1 MGKEINLLK
10 NYPKA
15 KRDLSARLEQKTQ
28 EDRGIARKFGQEFF
42 DGERKHGY
50 GGFEY
55 NPRFWQPVIPTFRE
69 YWNLSSRS
77 KVLDIGCG
85 KGFMMHDLY
94 ESIPGIDVRG
104 IDISSY
110 AISNCIDTVKDK
122 VLVADA
128 KELPFDDNSFDVVI
142 SINKNRIYE
151 NFEHSVAL
159 KIGLGKALDKLN
171 IKKVAKDIRNKSII
185 LRRKLRNFK
194 NIIFFENIER
204 ISGINTF
211 CIDGIKTDHVYNY
224 LMSKKILCSLSTLET
239 SSLYFSKKKTNKLL
253 RISLHE
259 YNTIKEI
266 NYLVKCLIDLTK
278 K

>member
-69 YWNLSSRS
+69 YWNLSSQS

-142 SINKNRIYE
+142 SINTIHNLIE
-151 NFEHSVAL
+151 NDCAIAVKE
-159 KIGLGKALDKLN
+159 
-171 IKKVAKDIRNKSII
+171 
-185 LRRKLRNFK
+185 
-194 NIIFFENIER
+194 IER
-204 ISGINTF
+204 
-211 CIDGIKTDHVYNY
+211 V
-224 LMSKKILCSLSTLET
+224 SKKYSFITVDAYRNEAEKERMYAWNLTAKTIMSVEEWIKF
-239 SSLYFSKKKTNKLL
+239 FSDNDYSGDYYWF
-253 RISLHE
+253 IP
-259 YNTIKEI
+259 
-266 NYLVKCLIDLTK
+266 
-278 K
+278 